1 MNGAL
6 RGVPGRPVPWL
17 RRAILVGI
25 CGLFLVP
32 IVSMLWFT
40 FRLQGGGIGIDHWA
54 ALFNPENE
62 RAYRNLVAGILNS
75 LLLAVLTVAI
85 VWALFLPT
93 IVLVHLRFPR
103 LARVFE
109 LLTVLPIAIP
119 AIVLVVGLAP
129 LYRGIVGVFGGGI
142 WTLAFAY
149 GVLVLPFAY
158 RAIASDLQGMH
169 AATLAEAARSLG
181 ASWFTVLVRVIAPGL
196 RPGLT
201 SATLI
206 TAAVV
211 LGEFTVSSL
220 LNRVTMQ
227 VALVEVSKS
236 DPYAAVITSLLSLV
250 IVFALL
256 FLFASFDSR
265 LGLRGRMERRRPGRA
280 APHASQHRR
289 AKNEEKEVS
298 TDG

>member
-1 MNGAL
+1 MSGN
-6 RGVPGRPVPWL
+6 RESRVSGVPAPWL
-17 RRAILVGI
+17 RRTILLVIG
-25 CGLFLVP
+25 GLFLVP

-40 FRLQGGGIGIDHWA
+40 LRLQGGGIGLDHWA
-54 ALFNPENE
+54 ALFDPENA
-62 RAYRNLVAGILNS
+62 RSYRNLVTGITNS
-75 LLLAVLTVAI
+75 LVLAVITIAI
-85 VWALFLPT
+85 VWFVFLPT
-93 IVLVHLRFPR
+93 IVLVHLQFPR
-103 LARVFE
+103 LARAFE

-119 AIVLVVGLAP
+119 AIVLVVGFAP
-129 LYRGIVGVFGGGI
+129 LYRGIAQLFGSGV

-169 AATLAEAARSLG
+169 AATLAEAARTLG
-181 ASWFTVLVRVIAPGL
+181 ASWATVLIRVIVPGL

-236 DPYAAVITSLLSLV
+236 DPYAAVITSLLSLL

-256 FLFASFDSR
+256 FLFASVNSKR
-265 LGLRGRMERRRPGRA
+265 QGATPPRKVGAHG
-280 APHASQHRR
+280 
-289 AKNEEKEVS
+289 
-298 TDG
+298 